1 MIKVLVVDDSAF
13 MRKLISDFINGES
26 DMTVLETARNG
37 KDALLKLE
45 KAAYDVVTL
54 DIEMP
59 EMNGIDALREIMKG
73 TPLPVLMV
81 SSLTTEGAQQT
92 ITAMEE
98 GAVDFI
104 AKPSGSIS
112 LDLHHVKDEI
122 LFKIRAAAGA
132 KVEQVTSVST
142 RSPMHTEDRIGTA
155 SITAEKKI
163 LAIAAST
170 GGPKALQKVL
180 PLLPKD
186 FAAPI
191 FIVQHMPPTFTKSLA
206 ERLNH
211 ISSIHIKEAEDGEI
225 AKKGTA
231 YIAPG
236 GSHLKVKKMGRSLIV
251 EVTDS
256 APVNGH
262 RPSADELFL
271 SLSDIAGYGLVGV
284 VLTGMGYDGA
294 QGLKEMKNKQ
304 SCIAVTESAKTS
316 VVYGMPKVA
325 REKANSDYSLD
336 LNDIADFLNNQIVWE

>member
-13 MRKLISDFINGES
+13 MRKLISDFINEQPDLTVS
-26 DMTVLETARNG
+26 DTARNG
-37 KDALLKLE
+37 KDALLKISTGS
-45 KAAYDVVTL
+45 YDVVTL

-59 EMNGIDALREIMKG
+59 EMNGIEALREIMKH

-81 SSLTTEGAQQT
+81 SSLTTEGAQKT

-112 LDLHHVKDEI
+112 LDLHHVRDEM

-132 KVEQVTSVST
+132 KVPQVKASAPVKEVEKTSGPS
-142 RSPMHTEDRIGTA
+142 
-155 SITAEKKI
+155 SILPDKKI

-170 GGPKALQKVL
+170 GGPKALQNVL

-186 FAAPI
+186 FAAPV
-191 FIVQHMPPTFTKSLA
+191 FVVQHMPPTFTKSLA

-211 ISSIHIKEAEDGEI
+211 ISAIFVKEAEDGEV
-225 AKKGTA
+225 AKRGTA

-236 GSHLKVKKMGRSLIV
+236 GSHLKVKKLGRSLII
-251 EVTDS
+251 EITKSD
-256 APVNGH
+256 PVNGH
-262 RPSADELFL
+262 RPSADELFS
-271 SLSDIAGYGLVGV
+271 SLSDITGYGLVGV

-294 QGLKEMKNKQ
+294 KGLAKMKQKQ
-304 SCIAVTESAKTS
+304 PCIAITESEKTS

-325 REKANSDYSLD
+325 KEKAKSDHSLD
-336 LNDIADFLNNQIVWE
+336 LNEIAGFLTNQIVWR